1 MARTVAE
8 DEKKYL
14 RAILSDCRAS
24 LPAAGAHLRAAAVQ
38 RVLLESG
45 LYRAARSVLL
55 YASKDN
61 EVDTG
66 ALLADAMGSGRA
78 VMLPRW
84 CSVRGEIE
92 AAIVTDTT
100 QLTAGKFGILEPP
113 ASARTVS
120 ADALA
125 GALVC
130 VPGLAFGPQGQRLG
144 RGGGHYDRFLAAL
157 SPEAIT
163 VGLAY
168 SFQLLDRVPEGPLD
182 RRLNFVVT
190 ESALLCASDAS
201 RRTAAA
207 AVQGGTPGWL

>member
-1 MARTVAE
+1 MARPVAE

-24 LPAAGAHLRAAAVQ
+24 LPQAGAHLRAAAVQ
-38 RVLLESG
+38 RVLLKSG
-45 LYRAARSVLL
+45 LYRAARGVLL

-61 EVDTG
+61 EVDTR
-66 ALLADAMGSGRA
+66 ALLADALGSGRA

-84 CSVRGEIE
+84 RGEHGGIE
-92 AAIVTDTT
+92 AAIVTDSAG
-100 QLTAGKFGILEPP
+100 LTAGKFGILEPP

-120 ADALA
+120 ATTLA
-125 GALVC
+125 RTLVC

-168 SFQLLDRVPEGPLD
+168 SFQLLDRVPEGPRD
-182 RRLNFVVT
+182 RRLNFIVT
-190 ESALLCASDAS
+190 ESALLRASDAS
-201 RRTAAA
+201 HRAGAAA
-207 AVQGGTPGWL
+207 GQGGTPGWI